1 MGSEMCIRDRLEVE
15 GDLDLGDA
23 DRRLAGDL
31 ETAIYRLV
39 QEALTNVAKH
49 ARATRVEVA
58 VRAIPGAVDVR
69 VVDDG
74 VGVTAGGAT
83 GGGFGLVGMRERVAM
98 AGGELQIERGD
109 GGGTVVRARLPA
121 PS

>member
-1 MGSEMCIRDRLEVE
+1 
-15 GDLDLGDA
+15 
-23 DRRLAGDL
+23 
-31 ETAIYRLV
+31 V

-69 VVDDG
+69 VADDG

-98 AGGELQIERGD
+98 AGGELHIERGD
-109 GGGTVVRARLPA
+109 AGGTVVRARLPA